1 MRILKVYTAKSC
13 APCKAMKPYLKD
25 LDISVV
31 EIDVD
36 EHPELAAKV
45 GVRSVPTLK
54 LFDNNE
60 LVRSAVGGMSRAQL
74 VDFVK

>member
-1 MRILKVYTAKSC
+1 
-13 APCKAMKPYLKD
+13 MKPYLKD
-25 LDISVV
+25 LDMIVV

-45 GVRSVPTLK
+45 GVRGVPTLK
-54 LFDNNE
+54 LYDNNE
-60 LVRSAVGGMSRAQL
+60 LVRSTVGGMSRAQL